1 MNKAISPKGQ
11 WVTGTCIRHMLSDA
25 VTWDWIKQAG
35 VSKLIHLYSCCCC
48 PGVLR
53 RLVEVSDQ
61 NDVAQLSFLDPRIC
75 PQEIASYPPYDTR
88 TNCYV
93 LVWRRSGKLMLVNC
107 GLWVT
112 DEPNDVSS
120 EWVDH
125 VKPINF
131 TMIRQTVLWPLM
143 SCYRAR
149 SKGTMVWISGSILQ
163 GGIYPKEIMLIGQW
177 GCLMMLAFFSKIVV
191 ADKSW
196 DYVYGIW

>member
-1 MNKAISPKGQ
+1 M
-11 WVTGTCIRHMLSDA
+11 
-25 VTWDWIKQAG
+25 
-35 VSKLIHLYSCCCC
+35 
-48 PGVLR
+48 LR

-112 DEPNDVSS
+112 DEPNDVSA
-120 EWVDH
+120 EWVNH
-125 VKPINF
+125 VKPINL
-131 TMIRQTVLWPLM
+131 TRIRQTVLWPLM

-163 GGIYPKEIMLIGQW
+163 GGIYPKKIMLIGQW

-191 ADKSW
+191 ADKSS
-196 DYVYGIW
+196 DYVYGIWQYKVLYIKRSYFRTTN